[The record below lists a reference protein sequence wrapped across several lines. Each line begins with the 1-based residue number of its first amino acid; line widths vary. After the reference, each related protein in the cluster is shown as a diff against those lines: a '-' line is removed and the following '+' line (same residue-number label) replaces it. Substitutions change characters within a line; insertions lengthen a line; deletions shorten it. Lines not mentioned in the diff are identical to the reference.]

1 MHVQT
6 DGNGTV
12 LSVAIAGPI
21 DAPLTSKA
29 YGTLHIDLTDALANR
44 TPVALNLEGAELLH
58 TESAHHLVNLAD
70 SFHKAHTPLGLCQ
83 VPSVI
88 QQLLITSGVPES
100 TFHKSVDD
108 FSRCFVTA

>member
-1 MHVQT
+1 MHVRT

-29 YGTLHIDLTDALANR
+29 YGTLHTDLTDALAKR

-58 TESAHHLVNLAD
+58 TESAHHLVDLAL
-70 SFHKAHTPLGLCQ
+70 SFEKAHTPLGLCQ
-83 VPSVI
+83 VPTGI
-88 QQLLITSGVPES
+88 HQLLITSGVPES
-100 TFHKSVDD
+100 AFHNSVDE